1 MTQLPPPRVSVH
13 GGHSGPFCLH
23 AKDTLEDIVQA
34 YIAQGF
40 SWVGLTEHMTPNQDA
55 FALPEEAS
63 AGMTVADHYA
73 RFTDYFVEARRLQQ
87 VYASQVKL
95 YVGFETE
102 CTTGYVD
109 WIDHLRRVFQPDYLV
124 GSVHHVQDVLFDSSL
139 EDYQAAARKCGGMDL
154 LYCVYFDQQHELLTT
169 LKPEVVG
176 HFDVIRVFD
185 RDYAVRLLKPD
196 IWRRIQRNLD
206 VVKEL
211 GLILDFN
218 LRALSKG
225 QPEPYISRPILTRAF
240 EMGIAVVPGDDS
252 HGVTSVGA
260 NWDQGMQVL
269 REVGFTT
276 NWRRPA

>member
-1 MTQLPPPRVSVH
+1 MTNLAPSRVSVH

-23 AKDTLEDIVQA
+23 AKDALEDIVET
-34 YIAQGF
+34 YITQGF
-40 SWVGLTEHMTPNQDA
+40 SWVGLTEHMTPNRDE
-55 FALPEEAS
+55 FALPEEAN
-63 AGMTVADHYA
+63 AGMTVEDHYA
-73 RFTDYFVEARRLQQ
+73 RFTAYFAEARRLQQ
-87 VYASQVKL
+87 AYAPQIKL

-102 CTTGYVD
+102 CLTGYVD
-109 WIDHLRRVFQPDYLV
+109 WIIQLRRAFLPDYIV
-124 GSVHHVQDVLFDSSL
+124 GSVHHVQDVLFDSSP
-139 EDYQAAARKCGGMDL
+139 ESYQAVARQCGGMDS

-185 RDYAVRLLKPD
+185 PEYAGRLLKPD
-196 IWRRIQRNLD
+196 VWRRIQRNLD
-206 VVKEL
+206 TVKEL

-225 QPEPYISRPILTRAF
+225 QPEPYLSRPILRRAF

-252 HGVTSVGA
+252 HGVASVGA
-260 NWDQGMQVL
+260 NWDRGIQVL
-269 REVGFTT
+269 QKVGFSM